1 MQKSY
6 EILYIKADRNIE
18 VTNPQVTIGDV
29 MKIECTNPEIAANI
43 KNIQLLKFQDTKDK
57 NKDRIAVS
65 VLKVISCIHKQ
76 YPDIEIQNMG
86 EADFIVT
93 FEKQETTG
101 GFEHILKA
109 IFVVIISFTGAA
121 FSIMSFNN
129 DVDIKKIFSQIYEL
143 TTGMQSDGFTVI
155 ELTYSIGIIIG
166 ILVFFNHFGKKKF
179 TVDPTPIEVEMRLYE
194 NDLQTTLIED
204 YSRKETE
211 LDVDT
216 KSDSGGRR
224 T

>member
-1 MQKSY
+1 MGEKR
-6 EILYIKADRNIE
+6 EIIYVKADRNIE
-18 VTNPQVTIGDV
+18 VTKPEVTIGDV
-29 MKIECTNPEIAANI
+29 LKIECTNAKILFRIRNLR
-43 KNIQLLKFQDTKDK
+43 LLKFQNSEDK

-65 VLKVISCIHKQ
+65 ILKVISLIHEV
-76 YPDIEIQNMG
+76 YPDIEVQNLG

-93 FEKQETTG
+93 YEKQKTTG
-101 GFEHILKA
+101 GIEHILKA
-109 IFVVIISFTGAA
+109 IAVVLISFTGAA

-155 ELTYSIGIIIG
+155 EFTYSIGIVIG

-204 YSRKETE
+204 YSRKEQE
-211 LDVDT
+211 LD
-216 KSDSGGRR
+216 GGR
-224 T
+224 

>member
-1 MQKSY
+1 MEEKR
-6 EILYIKADRNIE
+6 EIVYVKADRNVE
-18 VTNPQVTIGDV
+18 VTKPEVTIGDV
-29 MKIECTNPEIAANI
+29 LKIECTNSGIVADI
-43 KNIQLLKFQDTKDK
+43 KKIQLLKFQDTKDK
-57 NKDRIAVS
+57 NKDRMAVS
-65 VLKVISCIHKQ
+65 ILKVISLIHEK
-76 YPDIEIQNMG
+76 YPGIEIQNMG

-101 GFEHILKA
+101 GLEHILKA
-109 IFVVIISFTGAA
+109 VFVVIISFTGAA

-143 TTGMQSDGFTVI
+143 TTGIQSDGFTVI
-155 ELTYSIGIIIG
+155 EFTYSIGIIIG

-216 KSDSGGRR
+216 KSYSGSRR

>member
-1 MQKSY
+1 MSGNQETVY
-6 EILYIKADRNIE
+6 VKADRNTE
-18 VTNPQVTIGDV
+18 VTKADVTIGDV
-29 MKIECTNPEIAANI
+29 MKVECSNPKTAARI
-43 KNIQLLKFQDTKDK
+43 RCIRLLKFQETEAK

-65 VLKVISCIHKQ
+65 ILKVISCIHTV
-76 YPDIEIQNMG
+76 YPQIDIQNMG
-86 EADFIVT
+86 ESDFIVT
-93 FEKQETTG
+93 FEKQKTTG
-101 GFEHILKA
+101 GLEHILKA
-109 IFVVIISFTGAA
+109 MIVVIISFTGSA

-166 ILVFFNHFGKKKF
+166 ILVFFNHFGKKRF

-204 YSRKETE
+204 YSRKEQE
-211 LDVDT
+211 LDVDC
-216 KSDSGGRR
+216 
-224 T
+224 

>member
-1 MQKSY
+1 MR
-6 EILYIKADRNIE
+6 ERIYIKANRNVE
-18 VTNPQVTIGDV
+18 VTTPEVTLGDV
-29 MKIECTNPEIAANI
+29 MKIECNNKKIVEQ
-43 KNIQLLKFQDTKDK
+43 IQGISLLKFQNVE

-65 VLKVISCIHKQ
+65 ILKVISCIHEV
-76 YPDIEIQNMG
+76 YPDIEIQNLG
-86 EADFIVT
+86 ESDFIVT

-101 GFEHILKA
+101 GLEHVLKA
-109 IFVVIISFTGAA
+109 VVVVLISFVGAA
-121 FSIMSFNN
+121 FSIMTFNN

-143 TTGMQSDGFTVI
+143 TTGMQNDGFTVI
-155 ELTYSIGIIIG
+155 EFTYSIGIIIG

-204 YSRKETE
+204 YSRKGTE
-211 LDVDT
+211 IDVDT
-216 KSDSGGRR
+216 ESYTGNYR